1 MNKNLIYL
9 KVYLIITIIMTDLEL
24 EQSQLIDKLQ
34 LEIKE
39 LKERLKKYTN
49 PERNKKYYENNKD
62 MIIMRNNSRP
72 SLTSEQRRIY
82 NKNYYEKKKAKKNV

>member
-1 MNKNLIYL
+1 
-9 KVYLIITIIMTDLEL
+9 MTDLEL
-24 EQSQLIDKLQ
+24 EQSQLIEKLQ

-72 SLTSEQRRIY
+72 SLTSEQKRIY
-82 NKNYYEKKKAKKNV
+82 NKNYYEKKKVKNNV

>member
-1 MNKNLIYL
+1 
-9 KVYLIITIIMTDLEL
+9 MTDLEL

-34 LEIKE
+34 LEIQE

-82 NKNYYEKKKAKKNV
+82 NKNYYEKKKQKIMFKKMCKNT